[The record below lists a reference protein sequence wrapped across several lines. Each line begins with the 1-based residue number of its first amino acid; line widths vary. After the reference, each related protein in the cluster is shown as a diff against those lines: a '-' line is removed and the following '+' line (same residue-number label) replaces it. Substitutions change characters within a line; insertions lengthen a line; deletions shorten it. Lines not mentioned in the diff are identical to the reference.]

1 MNSIPRRPV
10 IVGAVIGAAG
20 LAAVIVALSLSGGS
34 DPTASATTAGATTT
48 SSPAAP
54 TTNGRKGSGSGST
67 VSPAQGWHNLAQCF
81 RSHGYAIADPTV
93 NPNGTSS
100 WSSIAGGGPPRE
112 VRKAERA
119 AGKETCRA
127 EWHALP
133 PQAVTPPP
141 TQAEL
146 HSLVLFAGCMRDHG
160 LADWPDPNAQGAFPL
175 NTRLLALGK
184 LGIVNQLRA
193 CERHLPGGGIAVEHP
208 GTGDSVEH
216 PGTGDSKNG

>member
-1 MNSIPRRPV
+1 MNSILRRPV

-34 DPTASATTAGATTT
+34 GSAASTTTASRTTT
-48 SSPAAP
+48 SPPATGAMS
-54 TTNGRKGSGSGST
+54 GRKGGGSRST
-67 VSPAQGWHNLAQCF
+67 VNAAQAWHNLAQCI

-93 NPNGTSS
+93 NPDGTSS

-112 VRKAERA
+112 VRDAEKA
-119 AGKETCRA
+119 AGKQTCRA
-127 EWHALP
+127 EWKALP
-133 PQAVTPPP
+133 PQAIDPPP

-184 LGIVNQLRA
+184 RGTVNQLRA

-208 GTGDSVEH
+208 GAG
-216 PGTGDSKNG
+216 GSKNG